1 MITCLDWDRFSGG
14 EGEGDYGDEFEEV
27 SGGEEVVE

>member
-1 MITCLDWDRFSGG
+1 VEG
-14 EGEGDYGDEFEEV
+14 EGEGDYGEVFEEV